1 MREPVVNKQR
11 GVALAGVLVW
21 GFIISLV
28 AVLAMKVVPEYVTY
42 FKILKD
48 VKAVALNSSG
58 KTVPEIRASFA
69 KYMEVEHVS
78 TITPADLDISKE
90 GNTIVIA
97 FAYEKRIPLFY
108 NISLLIDFEGSSAG
122 HD

>member
-1 MREPVVNKQR
+1 MKNQR
-11 GVALAGVLVW
+11 GVALSGVLVW
-21 GFIISLV
+21 GFVISLV
-28 AVLAMKVVPEYVTY
+28 AVLGMKVVPEYLTY
-42 FKILKD
+42 FKIVKD

-69 KYMEVEHVS
+69 KYMDVDHVS

-90 GNTIVIA
+90 GNSIVIA

-108 NISLLIDFEGSSAG
+108 NVSLLIDFSGSSAG
-122 HD
+122 ND

>member
-1 MREPVVNKQR
+1 LKNQR
-11 GVALAGVLVW
+11 GVALSGVLVW
-21 GFIISLV
+21 GVVISLV

-69 KYMEVEHVS
+69 KYMDVDHVS
-78 TITPADLDISKE
+78 TITPADLDITKE

-97 FAYEKRIPLFY
+97 FEYEKRIPLFY
-108 NISLLIDFEGSSAG
+108 NVSLLIDFAGSSAG
-122 HD
+122 RD

>member
-1 MREPVVNKQR
+1 LKNQR
-11 GVALAGVLVW
+11 GVALSGVLVW
-21 GFIISLV
+21 GVVISLV

-69 KYMEVEHVS
+69 KYMDVDHVS
-78 TITPADLDISKE
+78 TIAPADLDITKE

-97 FAYEKRIPLFY
+97 FEYEKRIPLFY
-108 NISLLIDFEGSSAG
+108 NVSLLIDFAGSSAG
-122 HD
+122 RD

>member
-1 MREPVVNKQR
+1 MKKQR
-11 GVALAGVLVW
+11 GVALSGVLVW
-21 GFIISLV
+21 GIIISLV

-78 TITPADLDISKE
+78 TITPADLDITKE
-90 GNTIVIA
+90 GNTIVIG
-97 FAYEKRIPLFY
+97 FSYEKRIPLFY

>member
-1 MREPVVNKQR
+1 LTNQR
-11 GVALAGVLVW
+11 GVAISGLLFWGV
-21 GFIISLV
+21 IIALV
-28 AVLAMKVVPEYVTY
+28 ALLGIKLAPEYLTY
-42 FKILKD
+42 FKILKAT
-48 VKAVALNSSG
+48 KAVAISSSG
-58 KTVPEIRASFA
+58 KTVPEIRASFG

-90 GNTIVIA
+90 GNDIVIG

-122 HD
+122 RD

>member
-1 MREPVVNKQR
+1 MKNQR
-11 GVALAGVLVW
+11 GVALSGVLVW
-21 GFIISLV
+21 GVVISLV

-69 KYMEVEHVS
+69 KYMDVDHVS
-78 TITPADLDISKE
+78 TITPADLDITKE

-97 FAYEKRIPLFY
+97 FEYEKRIPLFY
-108 NISLLIDFEGSSAG
+108 NVSLLIDFAGSSAG
-122 HD
+122 RD